1 MKVSVSHLMRVNSI
15 KQRKVQE
22 EKQTCRSLKSS
33 KSINFSSEVMKHSF
47 FLFEGDENVLLF

>member
-1 MKVSVSHLMRVNSI
+1 MRVNSI

-22 EKQTCRSLKSS
+22 EKQTCRSLKSY
-33 KSINFSSEVMKHSF
+33 KSINFSSDVMKHSF